1 MDPSSKNHF
10 LLAYETTVAL
20 GDELARIV
28 EDVFSEY
35 EVSESCDPVERFVNA
50 LFDFYYMLEPG
61 QYIRFLSLIYE
72 MFGYSLP
79 NELEHYR
86 EDGRWGERPMLEAF
100 LDALIF
106 SFLLRMD
113 GDD

>member
-1 MDPSSKNHF
+1 MDPSNKKHF
-10 LLAYETTVAL
+10 LLAYETAVAL

-28 EDVFSEY
+28 EDVFSEG
-35 EVSESCDPVERFVNA
+35 EASESCDPAERFVNA
-50 LFDFYYMLEPG
+50 LFDFYYMMEPE

-79 NELEHYR
+79 KAFEQYR
-86 EDGRWGERPMLEAF
+86 EDSGWGETPMLEAF
-100 LDALIF
+100 LDAFVF
-106 SFLLRMD
+106 SFLLKME

>member
-10 LLAYETTVAL
+10 LQACETAMTL
-20 GDELARIV
+20 GDKLARIV
-28 EDVFSEY
+28 EDVFSES

-50 LFDFYYMLEPG
+50 LFDFYYMMEPE

-72 MFGYSLP
+72 MLGYSLP
-79 NELEHYR
+79 KAFEQYR
-86 EDGRWGERPMLEAF
+86 EDGKCGEKPMLEAF
-100 LDALIF
+100 LDAFIF
-106 SFLLRMD
+106 CFMLRMD

>member
-1 MDPSSKNHF
+1 M
-10 LLAYETTVAL
+10 LAYETAVAL

-28 EDVFSEY
+28 EDIFSEY
-35 EVSESCDPVERFVNA
+35 EASESCDPAERFVNA
-50 LFDFYYMLEPG
+50 LFDFYYMMEPE
-61 QYIRFLSLIYE
+61 QYIRFLSLVYE

-79 NELEHYR
+79 EAFEQYR
-86 EDGRWGERPMLEAF
+86 ENGKWSEKTMLEAF
-100 LDALIF
+100 LDAFIF